1 MDSCILVTI
10 SVVCCFEL
18 FISGLWASTLAELVK
33 GRVSV
38 GSHWES
44 VSMSSSRL
52 RLRRASFSLNL
63 PKHDVYKTSTT
74 LHGLHEV
81 SPSSSNL
88 TPDIQPPS
96 KPLVLD
102 PATVGANFVR
112 VGNYLVSGEVKD
124 TAAASSQASTSH
136 HDAVNI
142 VTEERFTCKV
152 WLMS

>member
-1 MDSCILVTI
+1 
-10 SVVCCFEL
+10 
-18 FISGLWASTLAELVK
+18 
-33 GRVSV
+33 
-38 GSHWES
+38 
-44 VSMSSSRL
+44 MSSSRL

-74 LHGLHEV
+74 LHGLNEA
-81 SPSSSNL
+81 SPSASNL
-88 TPDIQPPS
+88 TPDIHPPS
-96 KPLVLD
+96 KPLELD

-136 HDAVNI
+136 RDAVNI

-152 WLMS
+152 